1 VNDEHLE
8 MAVDRGIVSGDR
20 VNIIPVDSTD
30 ACVIGRGGY
39 EYGGDTRIYGEN
51 VDIMTHLGLT
61 INGRTY
67 GQNQIL
73 WIGPSQMGADDRAYF
88 MHRISEQPNGIVLV
102 FSLYRNDKAED
113 ASIHSFFVS
122 KEQLKL
128 LSGAPMTFPLIIN
141 AGFSVIGAKYLYI
154 NYDSS
159 VIAGHE
165 TNTSSGSNSGI
176 TFDNTKFVLRYVF
189 GV

>member
-1 VNDEHLE
+1 
-8 MAVDRGIVSGDR
+8 
-20 VNIIPVDSTD
+20 
-30 ACVIGRGGY
+30 
-39 EYGGDTRIYGEN
+39 
-51 VDIMTHLGLT
+51 
-61 INGRTY
+61 
-67 GQNQIL
+67 
-73 WIGPSQMGADDRAYF
+73 
-88 MHRISEQPNGIVLV
+88 
-102 FSLYRNDKAED
+102 
-113 ASIHSFFVS
+113 
-122 KEQLKL
+122 
-128 LSGAPMTFPLIIN
+128 MTFPLIIN